1 MALKINKWLSRG
13 VLKNTP
19 IFLGEV
25 MEKTRP
31 YLELRF
37 ASTKAVL
44 GKQNDKQT
52 LPQMVVFND
61 DLPW

>member
-37 ASTKAVL
+37 ASRKRCL
-44 GKQNDKQT
+44 ENKKKQT
-52 LPQMVVFND
+52 KTSPNGGVS
-61 DLPW
+61 